1 MREKFDFRDCISI
14 ITEIFGSIFGYGVLG
29 QWQSVTQHLVSA

>member
-1 MREKFDFRDCISI
+1 MREKFDFIDYISNLA
-14 ITEIFGSIFGYGVLG
+14 EISGSIFGYGVLG